1 MLDHRRCAGYEAVGY
16 SILLPA
22 SAVPGWP
29 PEVPLPVEPEWKR
42 DYAASV
48 QRLVRDGVDVPLG
61 NLFVSAT
68 RALDP
73 GAQGAN
79 RARSASEAF
88 LYRRLETLPETAGR
102 FALNSDL
109 PIPFDGR
116 GGMEVDLL
124 STETHVAVEVDGA
137 QHLSDPEAYRRDRRK
152 DALLQENGYFV
163 LRFLAEDVGKHL
175 DDVLDA
181 ILRAIA
187 HRAATSGADTPSSVP
202 RG

>member
-1 MLDHRRCAGYEAVGY
+1 MCIRDRRCAGYEAVGY

-48 QRLVRDGVDVPLG
+48 QRLVCDGVDVPLG

-88 LYRRLETLPETAGR
+88 LYRRLETLPETC
-102 FALNSDL
+102 
-109 PIPFDGR
+109 
-116 GGMEVDLL
+116 LL
-124 STETHVAVEVDGA
+124 
-137 QHLSDPEAYRRDRRK
+137 Y
-152 DALLQENGYFV
+152 
-163 LRFLAEDVGKHL
+163 
-175 DDVLDA
+175 
-181 ILRAIA
+181 
-187 HRAATSGADTPSSVP
+187 TSRCV
-202 RG
+202 